1 MGGVVVGDAALVDR
15 ERSRDVVA
23 GKAERVVVLREKQIR
38 PGAACRHSLAAGV
51 LVVALRALA
60 ARLLREALDP
70 VERVAVLCISIDA
83 AGRDGLSRERNG
95 GKKYPHPRPPFA
107 FRLPPSVPVHLLW
120 HCWQVEVSVAPS
132 EKKSAARLAEPC
144 ALWQER
150 QNTWSSS
157 EGTTSS
163 LGFWTGTR
171 FVIGPLNHR
180 VKSACRL
187 GAIVK
192 SWGWRNHGLP
202 VPSWLEVRP

>member
-70 VERVAVLCISIDA
+70 VERVAVFGVPIHPPS
-83 AGRDGLSRERNG
+83 RDKRGQERNRG
-95 GKKYPHPRPPFA
+95 EEDLRPGPF
-107 FRLPPSVPVHLLW
+107 PVSRFPFPVFLHLLW

-132 EKKSAARLAEPC
+132 EKKRAARLAEPC

-150 QNTWSSS
+150 QNT
-157 EGTTSS
+157 
-163 LGFWTGTR
+163 
-171 FVIGPLNHR
+171 
-180 VKSACRL
+180 
-187 GAIVK
+187 
-192 SWGWRNHGLP
+192 
-202 VPSWLEVRP
+202 